1 MGDFEK
7 ISWPRADFKDL
18 QRFEVKLRKIEVVKG
33 KKLSSIYKKFVFDV
47 EGRNP
52 KLKSD
57 EIEGLGAEF

>member
-1 MGDFEK
+1 MKGLK
-7 ISWPRADFKDL
+7 
-18 QRFEVKLRKIEVVKG
+18 VKLKKIEAFKG
-33 KKLSSIYKKFVFDV
+33 KESSSNYKKFVFDV

>member
-1 MGDFEK
+1 
-7 ISWPRADFKDL
+7 L
-18 QRFEVKLRKIEVVKG
+18 RFFKG
-33 KKLSSIYKKFVFDV
+33 KESSSIYKKFVFDV